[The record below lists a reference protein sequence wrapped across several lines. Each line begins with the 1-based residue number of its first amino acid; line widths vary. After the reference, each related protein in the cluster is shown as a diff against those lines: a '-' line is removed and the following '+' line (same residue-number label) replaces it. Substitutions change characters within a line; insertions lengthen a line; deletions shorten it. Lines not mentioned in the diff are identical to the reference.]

1 VRNSSASSLR
11 VRLVSLTNVP
21 PHVHVLATD
30 AYRTSHIP
38 VGIMA
43 PQIAFSSGSPGCP
56 RYWGPPRAVTA
67 ITVPAHGRST
77 WVAVI
82 SFAVSAPG
90 RYAFGRV
97 KITYSIDGVEDW
109 QYQSLSEIISYS
121 KGRAGSQVSAGEQS
135 GNGCTAAEG

>member
-1 VRNSSASSLR
+1 
-11 VRLVSLTNVP
+11 
-21 PHVHVLATD
+21 
-30 AYRTSHIP
+30 
-38 VGIMA
+38 
-43 PQIAFSSGSPGCP
+43 
-56 RYWGPPRAVTA
+56 
-67 ITVPAHGRST
+67 
-77 WVAVI
+77 VI